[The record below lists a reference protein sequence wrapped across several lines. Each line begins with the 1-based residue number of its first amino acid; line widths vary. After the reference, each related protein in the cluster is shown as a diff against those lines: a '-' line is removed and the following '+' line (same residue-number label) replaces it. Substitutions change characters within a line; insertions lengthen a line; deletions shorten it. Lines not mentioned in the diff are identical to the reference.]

1 MFWEIW
7 LRFKKNF
14 RITLKNSFMF
24 GANKT
29 KQMKKSFTLLAAALL
44 VCIGFSSCKKCV
56 TCSYTPPGEAQVSE
70 EFCSTSSTERDAF
83 EAGQQIEA
91 AFEGTTASCD

>member
-1 MFWEIW
+1 
-7 LRFKKNF
+7 
-14 RITLKNSFMF
+14 MF